1 MAKYLT
7 RGIVSVEIESGGKN
21 GVRVEVGKG
30 EIRKFERIVER
41 SCSARALLTEIA
53 TLLTRRKS
61 SIFVDSFEG
70 VALEPLQG

>member
-1 MAKYLT
+1 M
-7 RGIVSVEIESGGKN
+7 
-21 GVRVEVGKG
+21 RVEVGKG

-41 SCSARALLTEIA
+41 PCSTGALLTEIA

-70 VALEPLQG
+70 VHLIDCRGEIE